1 MLVSVDCNGKEYDEL
16 VKQLKEEKVSYTTET
31 KKLSIHH
38 YRNDTEKTNDFWEYR
53 VSFEYSEKLI

>member
-1 MLVSVDCNGKEYDEL
+1 MLVSVDCTGKEYDEL

-38 YRNDTEKTNDFWEYR
+38 YRNDTEKTNDFGEYR
-53 VSFEYSEKLI
+53 VSFEYTEKLI